1 MIRALRLKTSSH
13 HPRYRTTPK
22 PHQSALERSMI
33 AKSSAWKLPPNVYV
47 LKDHFK
53 EVSKR
58 QMGKLGPYRCFTVER
73 DVRTVRN
80 NLAPKPLEE
89 VGEKFYE
96 LRPGMD
102 DTMTLP
108 RNRHKSKFLK
118 AVRFDN
124 VQLSCAPAPTKY
136 FPQNFV
142 MKLHPPSKSL
152 DKKPM
157 LYYPQTSVP
166 VNEMMFNRASS
177 TPAPGRYEPHDVTCK
192 CYLTGLMGK
201 CPANVRGDGHRHVFD
216 SRVFRLV
223 APVTIDKRRS
233 KSAVDEFDT
242 PDAFP
247 IIRRR
252 PSREPLSFRKKRSH
266 SWGELPPPRE
276 VHFNTVIRKRN
287 MFSVKTGRPV
297 AFLSAMPRF
306 EDSSEISIKIEQQ
319 KAKKLVDESEKK
331 PKRKPMTKQR
341 LAELAKP
348 KNPLPKIVSDKVNIL
363 EGLPPATSQKIVKK
377 VVVNS
382 GSSRMSDISVSE
394 DDDVIGNERVISE

>member
-1 MIRALRLKTSSH
+1 MIRALRLKPSSN
-13 HPRYRTTPK
+13 HPRFRTAQK

-80 NLAPKPLEE
+80 NLAPKPLGE

-118 AVRFDN
+118 AVRFEN
-124 VQLSCAPAPTKY
+124 APLSCAPPPTKY

-142 MKLHPPSKSL
+142 MKSQSPSKSV
-152 DKKPM
+152 DKKP
-157 LYYPQTSVP
+157 LFYYPQTSVP
-166 VNEMMFNRASS
+166 VTEMKFNKVSS
-177 TPAPGRYEPHDVTCK
+177 TPVPGRYEPHDVTCK
-192 CYLTGLMGK
+192 CYLTGLPGQ
-201 CPANVRGDGHRHVFD
+201 CPADVRGGGHRHVFD
-216 SRVFRLV
+216 SKVFRLV
-223 APVTIDKRRS
+223 GPVTIDKRRS

-242 PDAFP
+242 PDGFS

-266 SWGELPPPRE
+266 SLSELPPPRD
-276 VHFNTVIRKRN
+276 VHFNTVIKKRN

-297 AFLSAMPRF
+297 AFLCAMPRF
-306 EDSSEISIKIEQQ
+306 EENSEISLKIEKQ
-319 KAKKLVDESEKK
+319 KARTRIDDGEKK

-341 LAELAKP
+341 LAELATP
-348 KNPLPKIVSDKVNIL
+348 KNPLPKIVADKVNIL

-382 GSSRMSDISVSE
+382 DSSRMSDISVSE
-394 DDDVIGNERVISE
+394 EDDVIGNERVVSE

>member
-1 MIRALRLKTSSH
+1 MIRALRLKPSSH
-13 HPRYRTTPK
+13 PRSRAAQK
-22 PHQSALERSMI
+22 LHQSALERSMI
-33 AKSSAWKLPPNVYV
+33 EKSSAWKLPPNVYV

-53 EVSKR
+53 EVSMR

-80 NLAPKPLEE
+80 NLAPKPLGE

-108 RNRHKSKFLK
+108 RNQHKSKFLK

-124 VQLSCAPAPTKY
+124 AHLSCAPPPTKY
-136 FPQNFV
+136 FPQNFAL
-142 MKLHPPSKSL
+142 KSQSSSSKSV
-152 DKKPM
+152 DKQP
-157 LYYPQTSVP
+157 LFYYPQTSVP
-166 VNEMMFNRASS
+166 VTEMKFNKASS
-177 TPAPGRYEPHDVTCK
+177 TPAPGRYEPYEVTCK
-192 CYLTGLMGK
+192 CYLTGLTGK
-201 CPANVRGDGHRHVFD
+201 CPANVCGDGHRHVFE

-233 KSAVDEFDT
+233 KSAVDEFSTAD
-242 PDAFP
+242 DFP

-266 SWGELPPPRE
+266 SWSELPPPKE

-306 EDSSEISIKIEQQ
+306 KEDSEISIKIETQ
-319 KAKKLVDESEKK
+319 KSQTQIDESEKK

-363 EGLPPATSQKIVKK
+363 EGLPPAASQKIVKK

-382 GSSRMSDISVSE
+382 DSSRMSDISVNE